1 MTASRRDFVQ
11 SLAAAAITATGLPH
25 TSQQASSTP
34 KLRTVPTT
42 YLDVNAFYTDE
53 ELAWLYR
60 ANRLHPKSRLFDGQL
75 ARAAATRDSV
85 LFYWDDSKQ
94 KLTNPY
100 NLIPDSSIA
109 SDKQYTINA
118 DVLNFHPS
126 SADVDSIWSKLDTNL
141 QLTFRTYAIDSQGD
155 LLTSITMAGL
165 DFAQDY
171 LSGKDGKL
179 LTVPSDGGKNS
190 LTNFSPSEQ
199 ITITNG
205 EVNLMIGLAGQKKK
219 SFWDTLVSIFGQVT
233 NSPVFGML
241 PIPKLYQTAATTIST
256 LLSQIEQSQRLVQVL
271 NGKKLYFRIH
281 NGGSTNPFV
290 LRPGYWVVLDA
301 QAVGSH
307 IDPTTHDINDW
318 ILDIPGQLYEVK
330 DHNGDAVDITY
341 SVANIQLPEAK
352 KVSS

>member
-11 SLAAAAITATGLPH
+11 GLAAAAAALNVPAAFP
-25 TSQQASSTP
+25 QANSAS
-34 KLRTVPTT
+34 KLHTVPSS
-42 YLDVNAFYTDE
+42 YFDLNAVYTDE
-53 ELAWLYR
+53 ELALLYR
-60 ANRLHPKSRLFDGQL
+60 NNRIHPKSHFFDAQL
-75 ARAAATRDSV
+75 APAATTRDSV
-85 LFYWDDSKQ
+85 LFYWDDAKK

-100 NLIPDSSIA
+100 NVTPDSSIA
-109 SDKQYTINA
+109 SGKQYTINA

-126 SADVDSIWSKLDTNL
+126 SADVDSVWSKLDTNL
-141 QLTFRTYAIDSQGD
+141 QLTFRTYAVDSQGD

-179 LTVPSDGGKNS
+179 LTVPSDGGKNN
-190 LTNFSPSEQ
+190 LTNFSASEQ

-241 PIPKLYQTAATTIST
+241 PIPKLYQTAASTIST
-256 LLSQIEQSQRLVQVL
+256 LLSQVEQSQRLVQVL
-271 NGKKLYFRIH
+271 NGKKLYFRIY

-301 QAVGSH
+301 QAAGPH
-307 IDPTTHDINDW
+307 IDQNTHDINDW
-318 ILDIPGQLYEVK
+318 VLDLPDQLYEVK